1 MAKRDADREIHGAA
15 PYAIL
20 IEAKT
25 GVVLFEKNADELMP
39 PSSMA
44 KLMTAE
50 FAFKAIRDG
59 RLTLD
64 DLFMISENAWSRGGE
79 PSGVSTMYAA
89 LGSQVTIL
97 DLLCGALVLSG
108 NDACIALA
116 EGMAGTEAQFAVKLN
131 ERARELGLI
140 KSNFSNATGL
150 PDPDLKVTSRELAK
164 LAQHIIWTYPELY
177 KICGEREF
185 TWNNIRQQ
193 NRNPLLFMGIGAD
206 GIKTGFTDD
215 AGYGLVG
222 SAVRDDIR
230 LIVVVNG
237 LRTDKER
244 GEEARKLLEWGLLV
258 CPNPLD
264 GFAKAEP

>member
-1 MAKRDADREIHGAA
+1 MARDAVSEVRSSA

-20 IEAKT
+20 IEAMT

-50 FAFKAIRDG
+50 FVFKAIREG
-59 RLTLD
+59 RLRPD
-64 DLFMISENAWSRGGE
+64 DQFAISENAWRRGGE
-79 PSGVSTMYAA
+79 TSGVSTMYAA
-89 LGSQVTIL
+89 LNSQVTIL
-97 DLLCGALVLSG
+97 DLLRGALVVSG

-116 EGMAGTEAQFAVKLN
+116 EGMAETEAKFAIKLN
-131 ERARELGLI
+131 ERARELGLT

-150 PDPDLKVTSRELAK
+150 PNPDLRVTSRELAK
-164 LAQHIIWTYPELY
+164 LARHIIWTYPEFY
-177 KICGEREF
+177 EICGEREF
-185 TWNNIRQQ
+185 TWNNILQQ

-206 GIKTGFTDD
+206 GMKTGFTDD

-244 GEEARKLLEWGLLV
+244 GAEARKLLEWGL
-258 CPNPLD
+258 
-264 GFAKAEP
+264 

>member
-1 MAKRDADREIHGAA
+1 LFSTGSRPIADQIQSVA

-20 IEAKT
+20 IEAKS
-25 GVVLFEKNADELMP
+25 GVVLFEKNADDLMR

-44 KLMTAE
+44 KLMIAE
-50 FAFKAIRDG
+50 FVFKAIREG
-59 RLTLD
+59 RLRLD
-64 DLFMISENAWSRGGE
+64 DKFTISEGAWRRGGE

-89 LGSQVTIL
+89 LGSQITVL
-97 DLLCGALVLSG
+97 DLLRGALIVSG

-116 EGMAGTEAQFAVKLN
+116 EGVAGSEPKFATELN
-131 ERARELGLI
+131 ARAKELGLV

-150 PDPDLKVTSRELAK
+150 PDPNLRVTSRELAK

-177 KICGEREF
+177 RIFGEREF

-193 NRNPLLFMGIGAD
+193 NRNSLLFMGIGAD
-206 GIKTGFTDD
+206 GMKTGFTDD

-222 SAVRDDIR
+222 STVRNDIR

-237 LRTDKER
+237 LPTDKER
-244 GEEARKLLEWGLLV
+244 GDAARKLLEWGS
-258 CPNPLD
+258 
-264 GFAKAEP
+264 

>member
-1 MAKRDADREIHGAA
+1 MRSTESRPIAQEIQSAA

-20 IEAKT
+20 IEAKS
-25 GVVLFEKNADELMP
+25 GAVLFEKNADELMP

-50 FAFKAIRDG
+50 FVFKAIREGGLRARDEF
-59 RLTLD
+59 T
-64 DLFMISENAWSRGGE
+64 ISENAWRRGGE

-89 LGSQVTIL
+89 LGSHVSIL
-97 DLLCGALVLSG
+97 DLLRGALVVSG

-116 EGMAGTEAQFAVKLN
+116 EGMAGTEAQFAIELN
-131 ERARELGLI
+131 KRARELGLT

-150 PDPDLKVTSRELAK
+150 PDPDLRVTSRELAK
-164 LAQHIIWTYPELY
+164 LARHIIWTYPEFY
-177 KICGEREF
+177 EIFGEREF
-185 TWNNIRQQ
+185 TWNNVRQQ

-206 GIKTGFTDD
+206 GMKTGFTDE

-222 SAVRDDIR
+222 SAVQADIR

-237 LRTDKER
+237 MHSEKER
-244 GEEARKLLEWGLLV
+244 GDEARKLLEWGRV
-258 CPNPLD
+258 ARPNVL
-264 GFAKAEP
+264 KAEA